1 MQGYWRQSVYAFL
14 AVGLLFSLLSCGGS
28 DDSTNT
34 NQAGIRSF
42 LTEHAV
48 DVTTIKSTLTPQL
61 PPDVTQAIFSGTKE
75 VRSRVSYD
83 RTTGIL
89 TNHLFL
95 VNPGAPLPTPAS
107 VDFVQIR
114 FGFLT
119 VRIDTVY
126 SSFQPNPTAM
136 FVGVI
141 TAGANIFAPPAG
153 APYAFAFAYTTCTA
167 GQFRDIVSLSGGLGL
182 LYAST
187 APGTCTTS

>member
-1 MQGYWRQSVYAFL
+1 MHGYWRRSIYVCL
-14 AVGLLFSLLSCGGS
+14 SIGLLFTLVSCGS
-28 DDSTNT
+28 DEDSTNT
-34 NQAGIRSF
+34 NPAGITSF

-48 DVTTIKSTLTPQL
+48 DVTTIKSTLTPRL
-61 PPDVTQAIFSGTKE
+61 PDDVTNAIFSGAKE
-75 VRSRVSYD
+75 VRSRISYNQ
-83 RTTGIL
+83 TTGIL

-95 VNPGAPLPTPAS
+95 VDPGAPLPTSAS
-107 VDFVQIR
+107 VDFVQVR
-114 FGFLT
+114 FAFLD

-126 SSFQPNPTAM
+126 SSSQPNPAAM

-153 APYAFAFAYTTCTA
+153 APYSFAFAYTTCTA

-182 LYAST
+182 LYQGT